1 MADHPNLRRG
11 NPVTVWQKG
20 VSANPNGKISIK
32 KTHAYA
38 CAHDPELAAAAGLT
52 VEEARAKLYA
62 LEMKVA
68 LAGPRCPKDSNW
80 TFAMGEMMNRHF
92 GKPREHVEISQA
104 EAPKVAWE
112 RVPAEEREEML
123 GSIRRLQ
130 AYVGEPETE
139 TEH

>member
-1 MADHPNLRRG
+1 MANDTSGLRRG
-11 NPVTVWQKG
+11 PVNPWPKG

-52 VEEARAKLYA
+52 IEEARARLYA
-62 LEMKVA
+62 VEMKVA
-68 LAGPRCPKDSNW
+68 LAGPQGPKDGNW
-80 TFAMGEMMNRHF
+80 TFAMGDMMNRHF

-104 EAPKVAWE
+104 EAPKVAWD
-112 RVPAEEREEML
+112 RVPVEEREEML